1 MTYRTFKSF
10 ILEFMPGDE
19 KLQAARDRA
28 ADRQDS
34 TNDIAARHK
43 ERTAA
48 MVQAGKDRL
57 ERGKAIQMNK
67 QQNHADQVRR
77 SMYRSKKK

>member
-10 ILEFMPGDE
+10 ILEFMAGDE

-28 ADRQDS
+28 TERQDS
-34 TNDIAARHK
+34 TNDIAARQK

-57 ERGKAIQMNK
+57 ARGRDIQRNK
-67 QQNHADQVRR
+67 QQNHDAEIHR
-77 SMYRSKKK
+77 SIASKKK